1 MIGRG
6 PHPCCRIRECRCAM
20 CPRCW
25 KWELPYDSG
34 NGRSSLWRVAGMN
47 RQFSAIMAAQ
57 GTLLAW
63 ENFYIIVGSSAGA
76 LTGLQFVVMALVS
89 DSQARTDSHT
99 IDTFGTPTVVHFC
112 AVLLVS
118 ALLSAPWPALSQ
130 AATAIGITGAVGVV
144 YSLIVVRR
152 VRGGMGYKPEMEDW
166 IFHCVLPLI
175 GYATLLAS
183 GATLT
188 LSHVPALFGVAV
200 FTLILLFVGI
210 HNAWDTV
217 TYVTIAL
224 PQMKAGAGQ
233 ESAQSDT
240 ATQAKAD

>member
-1 MIGRG
+1 
-6 PHPCCRIRECRCAM
+6 M

-89 DSQARTDSHT
+89 DSQARTDTTT

-118 ALLSAPWPALSQ
+118 SILSAPWPALSQ
-130 AATAIGITGAVGVV
+130 AAAAVAMIGAAGVI

-152 VRGGMGYKPEMEDW
+152 ARRVTAYKPELEDW
-166 IFHCVLPLI
+166 IFHCVLPLVA
-175 GYATLLAS
+175 YTTLLIAGVS
-183 GATLT
+183 LT
-188 LSHVPALFGVAV
+188 FQHVPALFGVAL

-217 TYVTIAL
+217 TYVTVAL
-224 PQMKAGAGQ
+224 KAGPTTG
-233 ESAQSDT
+233 EGTPRPPS
-240 ATQAKAD
+240 

>member
-1 MIGRG
+1 M
-6 PHPCCRIRECRCAM
+6 P
-20 CPRCW
+20 
-25 KWELPYDSG
+25 
-34 NGRSSLWRVAGMN
+34 
-47 RQFSAIMAAQ
+47 AQ
-57 GTLLAW
+57 DTLLQW

-89 DSQARTDSHT
+89 DSPARTDTST

-130 AATAIGITGAVGVV
+130 AAAAIGVCGAIGVV

-152 VRGGMGYKPEMEDW
+152 ARRVTAYTPELEDW

-175 GYATLLAS
+175 AYTTLLVS

-188 LSHVPALFGVAV
+188 VRHVPALFGVAV

-217 TYVTIAL
+217 TYVTVAL
-224 PQMKAGAGQ
+224 PQLKAKRGNGATP
-233 ESAQSDT
+233 SDE
-240 ATQAKAD
+240 ATEAKAD